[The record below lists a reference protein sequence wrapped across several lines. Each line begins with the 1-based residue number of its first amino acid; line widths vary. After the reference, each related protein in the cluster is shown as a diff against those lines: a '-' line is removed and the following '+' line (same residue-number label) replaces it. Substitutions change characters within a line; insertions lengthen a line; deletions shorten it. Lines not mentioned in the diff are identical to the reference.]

1 MSRNDTVALSNY
13 GTDSLIADVNSIKKK
28 LGVNDKA
35 EFNTITSILRYI
47 KQLQISND
55 MTQRVESLWRR
66 VLKTS
71 YYTHLR
77 QE

>member
-1 MSRNDTVALSNY
+1 MALSNY
-13 GTDSLIADVNSIKKK
+13 GTDSLIPDENSIGKK
-28 LGVNDKA
+28 LGHNDNKA
-35 EFNTITSILRYI
+35 EFNTITSILRYV
-47 KQLQISND
+47 KQLQISNE